1 MLSTV
6 ALDSQV
12 LKKDLCTSCG
22 ACQGM
27 CPYWGSWNG
36 RTVWLFDC
44 DRKDGRCQAFCPRMP
59 YDKEALRA
67 IFFDAADVDPDI
79 GPCKGLYLVRSA
91 DPADRDGAQ
100 HGGTVTALLK
110 LAMAEGL
117 IDAAVLN
124 HMNGE
129 DPEGFLATTPEDV
142 MACRGSSFRIA
153 PTLAKLNEAL
163 KADEY
168 KKIAVV
174 GTACKTLVT
183 YKMLNKPFPD
193 RDNNADNI
201 GLVIGLFCG
210 WGLDWDGLKALAA
223 KYVSLDEIAHMDI
236 PPSKYHSLVIRRKDG
251 SEVSVDLD
259 EVTPLVR
266 PACKACGDMT
276 AEFADISVGSGRS
289 ADGWDVDKGWNEL
302 IVRSEKGAK
311 LLQLARE
318 KGVLEFKDMPEGGLD
333 KLKRAAAGK
342 RSKAVRE

>member
-1 MLSTV
+1 MLSTF

-12 LKKDLCTSCG
+12 LQKDLCTSCG

-27 CPYWGSWNG
+27 CPYWGFWQG
-36 RTVWLFDC
+36 RTIWRFDC
-44 DRKDGRCQAFCPRMP
+44 DRKEGRCQAFCPRMP
-59 YDKEALRA
+59 YDKEALREK
-67 IFFDAADVDPDI
+67 FFGDTACDPDI
-79 GPCKGLYLVRSA
+79 GPCRGLYLVRSA
-91 DPADRDGAQ
+91 DPADREGAQ

-110 LAMAEGL
+110 LALSEGM

-124 HMNGE
+124 RMNGE
-129 DPEGFLATTPEDV
+129 DPEGFLAVTAGDI

-174 GTACKTLVT
+174 GTACKALAA

-201 GLVIGLFCG
+201 ALVIGLFCG
-210 WGLDWDGLKALAA
+210 WGLDWEGLKALAA
-223 KYVSLDEIAHMDI
+223 KYVPLEEIAHMDI
-236 PPSKYHSLVIRRKDG
+236 PPSKYHSLVIRAKDG
-251 SEVSVDLD
+251 REVSVDLD

-266 PACKACGDMT
+266 PACKACDDMT

-289 ADGWDVDKGWNEL
+289 ADGWEVDKGWNEL
-302 IVRSEKGAK
+302 VVRSGKGEK

-318 KGVLEFKDMPEGGLD
+318 KGVLEFKELPEGAMA

-342 RSKAVRE
+342 RAKAAK

>member
-1 MLSTV
+1 
-6 ALDSQV
+6 
-12 LKKDLCTSCG
+12 
-22 ACQGM
+22 
-27 CPYWGSWNG
+27 
-36 RTVWLFDC
+36 
-44 DRKDGRCQAFCPRMP
+44 MP
-59 YDKEALRA
+59 YDKEALREK
-67 IFFDAADVDPDI
+67 FFAGAPVDPDV
-79 GPCKGLYLVRSA
+79 GPFRGLYLVRSA
-91 DPADRDGAQ
+91 DPSDRDGAQ

-110 LAMAEGL
+110 LALSEEL

-129 DPEGFLATTPEDV
+129 DPEGFLATSAEDV

-174 GTACKTLVT
+174 GTACKALAT
-183 YKMLNKPFPD
+183 YKMLNKPYPD

-201 GLVIGLFCG
+201 ALVIGLFCG

-223 KYVSLDEIAHMDI
+223 KYVPLEDIAHMDI

-251 SEVSVDLD
+251 TEVSVDLD

-266 PACKACGDMT
+266 PACKACDDMT

-302 IVRSEKGAK
+302 VVRSGKGEK

-318 KGVLEFKDMPEGGLD
+318 KGVLEFKELPEGAMA

-342 RSKAVRE
+342 RGKAQTE

>member
-1 MLSTV
+1 MLSTY
-6 ALDSQV
+6 ALDTQV

-59 YDKEALRA
+59 YDREALRSR
-67 IFFDAADVDPDI
+67 FFDAADVDPDI

-110 LAMAEGL
+110 LALAEGM

-129 DPEGFLATTPEDV
+129 DPEGFLATSAEDV

-174 GTACKTLVT
+174 GTACKTLAT
-183 YKMLNKPFPD
+183 YKMLAKPYPD

-210 WGLDWDGLKALAA
+210 WGLDWDGLKELAA
-223 KYVSLDEIAHMDI
+223 KYVPLEEIAHMDI
-236 PPSKYHSLVIRRKDG
+236 PPSKYHSLVIRAKDG
-251 SEVSVDLD
+251 REVSPGS
-259 EVTPLVR
+259 ERR
-266 PACKACGDMT
+266 PGRGDP
-276 AEFADISVGSGRS
+276 A
-289 ADGWDVDKGWNEL
+289 
-302 IVRSEKGAK
+302 GAAR
-311 LLQLARE
+311 LQ
-318 KGVLEFKDMPEGGLD
+318 GLRRHD
-333 KLKRAAAGK
+333 RGIRGYLRGK
-342 RSKAVRE
+342 RSFRRRLGCGQGLERAYRAFRKRREASAAGPGEGHSGV

>member
-1 MLSTV
+1 MLSTY
-6 ALDSQV
+6 ALDTQV
-12 LKKDLCTSCG
+12 LQKDLCTSCG

-27 CPYWGSWNG
+27 CPYWSSYQG
-36 RTVWLFDC
+36 RTVWMFDC

-67 IFFDAADVDPDI
+67 RFFEASTVDPDI
-79 GPCKGLYLVRSA
+79 GPCRGLYLVRSA

-110 LAMAEGL
+110 LALAEGM

-124 HMNGE
+124 RMNGE
-129 DPEGFLATTPEDV
+129 DPEGFLAVSREDV
-142 MACRGSSFRIA
+142 MTGRGSSFRIA
-153 PTLAKLNEAL
+153 PTLAVLNQAL
-163 KADEY
+163 KEDEY

-174 GTACKTLVT
+174 GTACKALAT
-183 YKMLNKPFPD
+183 YKMLAKPLPD

-201 GLVIGLFCG
+201 ALVIGLFCG
-210 WGLDWDGLKALAA
+210 WGLDWDGLKDL
-223 KYVSLDEIAHMDI
+223 IARYADPEDVVHMDI
-236 PPSKYHSLVIRRKDG
+236 PPSKYHSLVLRTKDG
-251 SEVSVDLD
+251 REISVDLD

-266 PACKACGDMT
+266 PACKACDDMT

-289 ADGWDVDKGWNEL
+289 TDGWDVDKGWNEL
-302 IVRSEKGAK
+302 IVRSEKGEK
-311 LLQLARE
+311 LLRLAKE

-342 RSKAVRE
+342 RTKAIIR

>member
-1 MLSTV
+1 
-6 ALDSQV
+6 
-12 LKKDLCTSCG
+12 
-22 ACQGM
+22 M

-59 YDKEALRA
+59 YDREALRGR
-67 IFFDAADVDPDI
+67 FFDAADVDPDI

-110 LAMAEGL
+110 LALAEGL

-124 HMNGE
+124 HMNGD
-129 DPEGFLATTPEDV
+129 DPEGFLATSAEDI

-174 GTACKTLVT
+174 GTACKTLAT
-183 YKMLNKPFPD
+183 YKMLAKPYPD

-210 WGLDWDGLKALAA
+210 WGLDWDGLKELAA
-223 KYVSLDEIAHMDI
+223 KYVPLDEIAHMDI
-236 PPSKYHSLVIRRKDG
+236 PPSKYHSLVIRAKDG
-251 SEVSVDLD
+251 REVSVDLD

-266 PACKACGDMT
+266 LACKACDDMT